1 MRVMRILFFAMIV
14 FLALPEFVFGVRGIS
29 QGMAA
34 RGDIWSVQHNYFGAA
49 WVLLPDLAAVAIAG
63 VAAFRPIRRNWVLFL
78 AAAII
83 VLFLAVNLPS
93 WYVPPEM
100 RARSMTMSSM
110 RTLQHAV
117 DDWSAEHGS
126 YPRNAVELERALKK
140 AGFQRASP
148 FQRKG
153 EPLEYQIVIN
163 ADAHDPVTSSE
174 RPGVLHYA
182 VRLNGSEY
190 WITATTLP
198 EPVSNQVMMMTEG
211 DSGPPW
217 VLTGKLPLAPPIR
230 QRTAPMKNSA
240 PKKKK

>member
-1 MRVMRILFFAMIV
+1 VRVLRFLFFAMIV

-34 RGDIWSVQHNYFGAA
+34 RGDIWSVQHSYFGAA

-63 VAAFRPIRRNWVLFL
+63 VAAFRPIRRNWALFL
-78 AAAII
+78 AAAVI

-93 WYVPPEM
+93 WYLPPEM

-117 DDWSAEHGS
+117 DDWSAERGS
-126 YPRNAVELERALKK
+126 YPRNAMELERALKK

-153 EPLEYQIVIN
+153 EPLEYQIVID

-198 EPVSNQVMMMTEG
+198 EPVSDQVVMMTEG

-217 VLTGKLPLAPPIR
+217 VLTGKLAPP
-230 QRTAPMKNSA
+230 APVARPKA
-240 PKKKK
+240 AAKKKK